1 MKSRDEVR
9 RRIETIQRLGL
20 PDRRYRTARIYTRE
34 RLRASFRDDESTKAL
49 TRYLEARRS
58 RRSKVGSQLHNSAN
72 PDLEMAF
79 RIHSGTLAVFGD
91 LLKAYL
97 LTGAGSDA
105 IAAKFAF
112 SKETVFWFQ
121 QAFFDVEQFLPFPGR
136 VLFDVIGIQD
146 AAGRPKWD
154 RSKTLQII
162 GYFLK
167 AAALDQVLR
176 IQSTPTGKI
185 EPDAWLKLQA
195 EAMTNMQGFLAA
207 ASLDPRTAKSALGL
221 QKLNQHG
228 VGKDQEDSLD
238 VLHKH
243 IRALMDE
250 TPWAVGDDGAKMLAG
265 TTLGRFDEGAAE
277 LRDEHV
283 IRLSTGEMIPN
294 LDQELLTELPP
305 PRVKNAFSETAAPAS
320 PLESLTNRHQR

>member
-1 MKSRDEVR
+1 MKSRDEIR

-20 PDRRYRTARIYTRE
+20 PDCRYRAARYYTRE
-34 RLRASFRDDESTKAL
+34 RLRASFRDDESTKTL
-49 TRYLEARRS
+49 TRFLEARRG
-58 RRSKVGSQLHNSAN
+58 RRNKVGSRRHGVGD

-79 RIHSGTLAVFGD
+79 RIRFGRLAHFGV
-91 LLKAYL
+91 LLEAYL

-105 IAAKFAF
+105 IAAKFGF
-112 SKETVFWFQ
+112 STETVFWFQ
-121 QAFFDVEQFLPFPGR
+121 QAFFDVEKLLQFPGR

-162 GYFLK
+162 GYTLK

-195 EAMTNMQGFLAA
+195 EAMASLQGFLAA

-221 QKLNQHG
+221 QKLTQHG

-277 LRDEHV
+277 LRDEQV

-294 LDQELLTELPP
+294 LDEELLTELPP
-305 PRVKNAFSETAAPAS
+305 PRAKNAVGETRAAAS
-320 PLESLTNRHQR
+320 PLESLSNRNQR